1 MKKNIEKF
9 KFEIAAILA
18 VTIIVFL
25 YFTFVKKVPIG
36 TSLLKSLGL
45 FAIFPV
51 GTFGAYIRWLVSDK
65 KLTFEDYFW
74 ESSFST
80 NMRIGALILSIPAM
94 IIYIFF
100 FY

>member
-9 KFEIAAILA
+9 KFEIMVFLA
-18 VTIIVFL
+18 VTLIAFL
-25 YFTFVKKVPIG
+25 YFAFIKQVSLGI
-36 TSLLKSLGL
+36 SLLKSLEL
-45 FAIFPV
+45 FVVFPV
-51 GTFGAYIRWLVSDK
+51 GTFGAYIRWLVTDK
-65 KLTFEDYFW
+65 TMTFEDYFW

-80 NMRIGALILSIPAM
+80 NMHTGALVLSVPAM